1 MSASGEF
8 CWERER
14 DTCTEITEKHK
25 TCGFTFLVWRVSN
38 PIFLL
43 QCEVSIN
50 QKILW
55 NGGLIE
61 TLTSEH
67 TSACKCLGQCGK
79 VSGVYRRKA
88 LLDVSVKKSMNFR
101 MNNGTANNEQR
112 QCWETMKWM
121 PCGQWTGTIQTLN
134 TRQQTTQ
141 SVKIAVCES
150 RAVLPAL

>member
-1 MSASGEF
+1 MSAAGEF
-8 CWERER
+8 CWKWERYMHR
-14 DTCTEITEKHK
+14 DNGKHK

-55 NGGLIE
+55 NDGLIE

-67 TSACKCLGQCGK
+67 RSACKRLGQCGK
-79 VSGVYRRKA
+79 VSGVYRRKV
-88 LLDVSVKKSMNFR
+88 LLDVSVKKKAWILEWTMELPT
-101 MNNGTANNEQR
+101 MNNGNAGRQWSECPMVNEL
-112 QCWETMKWM
+112 
-121 PCGQWTGTIQTLN
+121 GQYLS

-141 SVKIAVCES
+141 SVKIAVCEF